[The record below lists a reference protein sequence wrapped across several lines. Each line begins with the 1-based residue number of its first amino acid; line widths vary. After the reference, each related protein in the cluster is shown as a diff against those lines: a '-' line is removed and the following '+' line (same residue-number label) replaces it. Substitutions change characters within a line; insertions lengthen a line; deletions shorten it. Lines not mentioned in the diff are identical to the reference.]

1 MRAVL
6 KVWRAS
12 AVLIVAGAMALAT
25 AGGLGAQTADKDRID
40 DQIESLRER
49 VGEASAEEARLLG
62 LIDQSSARKRELDT
76 KVAGFDRQITGVQRE
91 LDAAESRLSVLTA
104 QQRGTEVR
112 LGEATAALEAAKAE
126 LTRQAIAAYTGRSE
140 AARYA
145 SMLLQSSSMGEL
157 ASKRSYIKAVV
168 GTQSEA
174 IASDERLR
182 DEVKDLR
189 DQLERSK
196 AEAASQRNV
205 IVNQRVRLQ
214 ESRDAQES
222 VRQQAAAE
230 LSQRNT
236 LRDQVLDRK
245 VDFEA
250 QVEVLQRESAAIA
263 ENLRRRQA
271 AAAAAAAPRADPQR
285 PAPSPGR
292 SVGPSGPSGPGGSGG
307 SSAPAARPAPGKLLN
322 PVPGAPI
329 TSGFGP
335 RIHPIYGDARVHTGV
350 DIGAGSGTSIRAAGD
365 GVVVT
370 AGTMSG
376 YGNTTIIDHGGGIAT
391 LYAHQS
397 SIGVSEGQRVGAGQA
412 IGRVGCS
419 GSCTGPHLHFEVR
432 VNGDPVNPMPYL
444 G

>member
-1 MRAVL
+1 
-6 KVWRAS
+6 
-12 AVLIVAGAMALAT
+12 
-25 AGGLGAQTADKDRID
+25 
-40 DQIESLRER
+40 
-49 VGEASAEEARLLG
+49 
-62 LIDQSSARKRELDT
+62 
-76 KVAGFDRQITGVQRE
+76 GVQRE
-91 LDAAESRLSVLTA
+91 LDAAEWRLSALAA
-104 QQRGTEVR
+104 QQRRTEVR
-112 LGEATAALEAAKAE
+112 LGEATAALDAAKAE

-174 IASDERLR
+174 IAADERLR

-196 AEAASQRNV
+196 AEASSQRNV
-205 IVNQRVRLQ
+205 IAGQRVRLQ
-214 ESRDAQES
+214 QSRDAQDT

-230 LSQRNT
+230 LSQRNS
-236 LRDQVLDRK
+236 LRAQVLDRK
-245 VDFEA
+245 ADFEA
-250 QVEVLQRESAAIA
+250 QVEVLKRESAAIA

-271 AAAAAAAPRADPQR
+271 AAAAAAPQAQPQR
-285 PAPSPGR
+285 PAPSG
-292 SVGPSGPSGPGGSGG
+292 GGSGGGGGGGG

-322 PVPGAPI
+322 PIPGAPI

-335 RIHPIYGDARVHTGV
+335 RVHPIYGDARLHTGV

-376 YGNTTIIDHGGGIAT
+376 YGNTTIVDHGGGIAT

-397 SIGVSEGQRVGAGQA
+397 SIGVSEGQRVTAGQT

-432 VNGDPVNPMPYL
+432 RNGDPVNPVPYL